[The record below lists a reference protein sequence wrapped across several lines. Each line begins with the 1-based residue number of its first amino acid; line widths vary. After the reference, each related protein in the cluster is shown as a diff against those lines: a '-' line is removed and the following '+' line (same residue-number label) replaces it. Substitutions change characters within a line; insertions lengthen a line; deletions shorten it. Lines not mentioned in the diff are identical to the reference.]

1 MKRIF
6 IAVDIPDE
14 ARRIIASYIE
24 ELRRRF
30 ANVRVGWERPEKLH
44 LTLKFIGQIDDKTL
58 EELSRAVGEAVIR
71 INRFDAILGGT
82 GSFPSPKNPRVLWI
96 GLPGDEGKFAELAK
110 VVDGVCERFGIET
123 EKRKFH
129 PHLTI
134 GRIKDPAGAREL
146 GEFHL
151 KQDPISERL
160 KVTEVTVYES
170 KLAPTGSSY
179 FKLARYPLEG
189 M

>member
-30 ANVRVGWERPEKLH
+30 PNARVGWERPEKLH
-44 LTLKFIGQIDDKTL
+44 LTLKFIGRMDEKTL
-58 EELSRAVGEAVIR
+58 EELRREICEAVSGVDE
-71 INRFDAILGGT
+71 FDATLGGT
-82 GSFPSPKNPRVLWI
+82 GLFPSPRNPRVLWI
-96 GLPGDEGKFAELAK
+96 GLKGDEGKFAALAK
-110 VVDGVCERFGIET
+110 TVDRVCERFGIET

-134 GRIKDPAGAREL
+134 GRIKDPAGAKEL

-151 KQDPISERL
+151 DQDPISETV
-160 KVTEVTVYES
+160 KVTDIVVYES
-170 KLAPTGSSY
+170 KLAPTGSNY
-179 FKLARYPLEG
+179 FKLAACPLRRN
-189 M
+189 

>member
-14 ARRIIASYIE
+14 ARRIIAAYIE
-24 ELRRRF
+24 DLRRRF
-30 ANVRVGWERPEKLH
+30 PNARVGWERPEKFH

-58 EELSRAVGEAVIR
+58 EELCRAVGEAVIR
-71 INRFDAILGGT
+71 TNRFEAILGGT
-82 GSFPSPKNPRVLWI
+82 GLFPSTKNPRVLWI
-96 GLPGDEGKFAELAK
+96 GLSGDDGEIASLAK
-110 VVDGVCERFGIET
+110 VIDGVCEQFGIET

-134 GRIKDPAGAREL
+134 GRIKDPSGAREL

-151 KQDPISERL
+151 NQNPIAEQL
-160 KVTEVTVYES
+160 KVTDVVVYES
-170 KLAPTGSSY
+170 KLSPAGSSY
-179 FKLARYPLEG
+179 FRLAVYPLEVK
-189 M
+189 

>member
-24 ELRRRF
+24 VLRRRF
-30 ANVRVGWERPEKLH
+30 PNVRVGWERPEKLH
-44 LTLKFIGQIDDKTL
+44 LTLKFIGRMEETVLDD
-58 EELSRAVGEAVIR
+58 LSRELQEAVGRVD
-71 INRFDAILGGT
+71 NFDATLGGT
-82 GSFPSPKNPRVLWI
+82 GLFPSPRNPRVLWI
-96 GLPGDEGKFAELAK
+96 GLSGDEGKFAELAK
-110 VVDGVCERFGIET
+110 VVDGVCERYGIET
-123 EKRKFH
+123 EKRKSH

-151 KQDPISERL
+151 DQDPISQRL
-160 KVTEVTVYES
+160 NVADVTVYES
-170 KLAPTGSSY
+170 KLAPTGSTY
-179 FKLARYPLEG
+179 LKLAVYPLRRE
-189 M
+189 